1 MLKVVPDF
9 PGERQIEILRHGEK
23 QSLEDFV
30 AKERHLIKDARFTL
44 IEMIREEHDAG
55 ENVEKTYA
63 FTKVV

>member
-1 MLKVVPDF
+1 M
-9 PGERQIEILRHGEK
+9 EILRHGEK